1 MSEITVVLQMDGNY
15 PSISSGI
22 VSFENTRTSA
32 KVYIRAKDLKSG
44 VYSIK
49 SIVMDSGASY
59 TTLPESFAKLLD
71 VSRPTGDKAEYY
83 IFSGV
88 GGMSVSFLS
97 PDILLVGIEDE
108 DGNHVERMITPFFL
122 TSYAPSI
129 TCEGQL
135 LASEE
140 YQPHTEQII
149 DLVSPPFQYC
159 DDYTVKVSSPRQK
172 FSPQNRRL
180 KLEVDVGKEMDY
192 ILIGRDWQGG
202 FKLLFDA
209 ERMIIRTY
217 EINHQIA
224 LASSAIAT

>member
-1 MSEITVVLQMDGNY
+1 MSKITVILQMEGNY
-15 PSISSGI
+15 PNISSGI
-22 VSFENTRTSA
+22 VFFENTRTGA
-32 KVYIRAKDLKSG
+32 KVSIKAADLESEIHG
-44 VYSIK
+44 IK
-49 SIVMDSGASY
+49 SIVMDTCASY
-59 TTLPESFAKLLD
+59 TALPESFAKILD

-97 PDILLVGIEDE
+97 PDSLLVGIEDVN
-108 DGNHVERMITPFFL
+108 GNRVEETIIPFFL

-129 TCEGQL
+129 TSEGQL

-149 DLVSPPFQYC
+149 DFISPPFQYC
-159 DDYTVKVSSPRQK
+159 DDYTVKVSSPYQK

-192 ILIGRDWQGG
+192 ILIGRDWQEG
-202 FKLLFDA
+202 FKLLFET
-209 ERMIIRTY
+209 ERIIISTT
-217 EINHQIA
+217 
-224 LASSAIAT
+224 LTP